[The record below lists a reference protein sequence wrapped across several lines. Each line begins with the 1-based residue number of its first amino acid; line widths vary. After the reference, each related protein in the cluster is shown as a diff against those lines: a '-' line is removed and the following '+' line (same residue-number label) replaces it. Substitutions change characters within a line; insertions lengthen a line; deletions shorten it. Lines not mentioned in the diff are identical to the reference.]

1 MLAMW
6 IKQYLS
12 KGERPTFIKRTLL
25 RLSIYQMSFFD
36 MLERVSLRV
45 EKIQKNFLWGRDSL
59 EKKSH
64 LVQWDIAYKE
74 KFDRGLSIRKL
85 SILNKALLEKWL
97 WRFASKNESLWK
109 RVIVKKYEEVEGAD
123 VQGKVGME
131 MELGCRKST
140 GVGRITLVE
149 EPLSIRPRVEG

>member
-1 MLAMW
+1 MDNIPNVDDLV
-6 IKQYLS
+6 IKMVWRKGRLLVAYL
-12 KGERPTFIKRTLL
+12 E
-25 RLSIYQMSFFD
+25 LSLGTS
-36 MLERVSLRV
+36 RKVVV
-45 EKIQKNFLWGRDSL
+45 EVCIQ
-59 EKKSH
+59 
-64 LVQWDIAYKE
+64 
-74 KFDRGLSIRKL
+74 
-85 SILNKALLEKWL
+85 NK
-97 WRFASKNESLWK
+97 SLWK